1 VGSTI
6 RTLAKRRVNG
16 YTRRFGQGVE
26 LRLIREIPRPEDYS
40 DSDYNFYLKACEA
53 MDIARK
59 KTYIEHGG
67 LNKIS
72 PLIQAYG
79 KSILEEEMGKI
90 GGRIGIRKMPREA
103 MLRGASNAGKI
114 GIKKMSREAKVRGA
128 LNQPREA
135 KVRGGLTQ
143 GLKHRENGTG
153 IFSLTPEERKQA
165 SSKGGRKAVESGHL
179 AKVRT
184 VEHQREAGRKGGRKS
199 VESGHLARIRAP
211 LDHTSEHQRR
221 AGCIGGRIGGP
232 VSIRK
237 MPREAKVRG
246 GQISGCRRWNVNRG
260 KPCTCGQHRNY
271 SIMV

>member
-1 VGSTI
+1 MGLVGSTI

-114 GIKKMSREAKVRGA
+114 GIKKMSREANKSIWLVSHKDELAGRVNNT
-128 LNQPREA
+128 LHVI
-135 KVRGGLTQ
+135 K
-143 GLKHRENGTG
+143 ENGY
-153 IFSLTPEERKQA
+153 
-165 SSKGGRKAVESGHL
+165 
-179 AKVRT
+179 
-184 VEHQREAGRKGGRKS
+184 
-199 VESGHLARIRAP
+199 
-211 LDHTSEHQRR
+211 TSYNTDVD
-221 AGCIGGRIGGP
+221 I
-232 VSIRK
+232 V
-237 MPREAKVRG
+237 
-246 GQISGCRRWNVNRG
+246 
-260 KPCTCGQHRNY
+260 
-271 SIMV
+271 